1 LTCGVYRKFGS
12 KSLYYSDNN
21 LGTQASKTNENTTG
35 HTLLS
40 TAKNLASSTFLRFRN
55 GLKKERTKLKRS
67 FTFDELVSAE
77 GIKLKAILIDLI
89 HDTRYLWC
97 SRSSTDGMKAMSRG
111 FPRGKQ
117 VNLSMQEISVK
128 FVYSRQQ
135 KMTEE
140 LFIFKAIM
148 AN

>member
-1 LTCGVYRKFGS
+1 M
-12 KSLYYSDNN
+12 
-21 LGTQASKTNENTTG
+21 
-35 HTLLS
+35 
-40 TAKNLASSTFLRFRN
+40 
-55 GLKKERTKLKRS
+55 KKEQAKLKRS

-97 SRSSTDGMKAMSRG
+97 SRSRTDGIKAMTRG

-117 VNLSMQEISVK
+117 VNLPMQEISVK

-140 LFIFKAIM
+140 LFNFKAIM